1 VLGGE
6 TVSEILTREIEE
18 LCLQRNEEYNVLCG
32 RERGHIGE
40 HEEWARNST
49 PYLIRWGREKE
60 QVMSDILTDADLAEI
75 EKRAEAATQGPWDSP
90 PWVDTLD
97 RWTIHTVRGERDGAV
112 GYLPSF
118 ATANSEADRTFIA
131 ASRTDIPALLATI
144 RSDRKEIARLRG
156 IEERAKEGY
165 ISALP
170 YHDSDTNELLNASP
184 WQSHSVVEMLDGILF
199 GYEAEGDGKVSEPD
213 ACHEEDPNADACRAF
228 VMDYEGNAECVRC
241 GAKIGKHPNAERRN
255 DFN

>member
-1 VLGGE
+1 
-6 TVSEILTREIEE
+6 
-18 LCLQRNEEYNVLCG
+18 
-32 RERGHIGE
+32 
-40 HEEWARNST
+40 
-49 PYLIRWGREKE
+49 
-60 QVMSDILTDADLAEI
+60 MSDILTDADLAEI

-156 IEERAKEGY
+156 IEERAKTMLAAYRAEGGCADQ
-165 ISALP
+165 IGVLA
-170 YHDSDTNELLNASP
+170 ELL
-184 WQSHSVVEMLDGILF
+184 
-199 GYEAEGDGKVSEPD
+199 EGDDDPD
-213 ACHEEDPNADACRAF
+213 
-228 VMDYEGNAECVRC
+228 VLGNA
-241 GAKIGKHPNAERRN
+241 A
-255 DFN
+255 DTL